1 MKRLKIN
8 SAISMMIVSLLMI
21 TGFTFAQQGN
31 GNGYGKSNGKNYHKN
46 CKQMNKGENMMNR
59 IPDITDDQ
67 KAKIKTIRTESMK
80 QMLPLQNKMNELR
93 AEKRT
98 LCTAAEVN
106 MKAINKK
113 IDEQATVKAKMMKI
127 KSKARQDIRALLTD
141 DQRIV
146 FDMQSQRGHKGHG
159 HGKGHKGNKGGCYKN

>member
-1 MKRLKIN
+1 MNNLRIK

-21 TGFTFAQQGN
+21 TGISFAQQGN

-46 CKQMNKGENMMNR
+46 CKQMNKGEMMMNR

-80 QMLPLQNKMNELR
+80 QMLPLKNEMNVLK
-93 AEKRT
+93 AEKRA
-98 LCTAAEVN
+98 LCTAEEVN
-106 MKAINKK
+106 IKAINKK
-113 IDEQATVKAKMMKI
+113 IDAQSKI
-127 KSKARQDIRALLTD
+127 KADIMKLRAKARQDIRALLTD

-146 FDMQSQRGHKGHG
+146 FDMQSGNGNRGNG
-159 HGKGHKGNKGGCYKN
+159 HGKGHKRNKGGCYKN